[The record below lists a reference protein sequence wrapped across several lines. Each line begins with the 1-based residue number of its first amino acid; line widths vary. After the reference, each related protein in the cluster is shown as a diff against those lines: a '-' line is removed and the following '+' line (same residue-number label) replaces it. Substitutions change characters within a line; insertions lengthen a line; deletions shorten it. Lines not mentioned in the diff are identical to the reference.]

1 MGQKIIILLKKILI
15 ILFIFEYSC
24 KEEEIINLD
33 NNIEKQLVV
42 FSEMTDKDTI
52 QFVYLSTTF
61 SEFSDYEENNPVS
74 NANVYIYNQNDT
86 ITLLENPNEKGTYY
100 TTNTF
105 IPKQNITYTLVIGNV
120 DINNDGIIETYSAN
134 TTMGKTM
141 DIESMNIYYDNNK
154 DGWNICM
161 TGNEPG
167 ETKNYYLFRVYKND
181 TLITKKIT
189 DYRISNDEYYN
200 GSELENVIVQFLDED
215 EGQIIKNN
223 DIITLEVAGITQ
235 GYYQFLHNIKEE
247 TDDDIA
253 FFQGPSAQISGNIS
267 NNTPGYFAIM
277 SVSRESCIYIGD

>member
-74 NANVYIYNQNDT
+74 NANVYILNQNDT
-86 ITLLENPNEKGTYY
+86 ITLIENPNENGAYY
-100 TTNTF
+100 TSDTF
-105 IPKQNITYTLVIGNV
+105 IPKPDETYTLCIDSV
-120 DINNDGIIETYSAN
+120 DINNDGTFKTYSAN

-141 DIESMNIYYDNNK
+141 EIENIRIYFDINK
-154 DGWNICM
+154 NGWKVCM
-161 TGNEPG
+161 SGNEPG
-167 ETKNYYLFRVYKND
+167 ETTNYYLFKVYKND
-181 TLITKKIT
+181 TLITKKLT
-189 DYRISNDEYYN
+189 DYRISKDEYYN
-200 GSELENVIVQFLDED
+200 GSELKNVIVQFLDKD
-215 EGQIIKNN
+215 EGQIIRNYDK
-223 DIITLEVAGITQ
+223 ITLEVAGITQ

-247 TDDDIA
+247 TNDDLS
-253 FFQGPSAQISGNIS
+253 FFQGPSSKISGNIS

-277 SVSRESCIYIGD
+277 SVSRASCIYLE